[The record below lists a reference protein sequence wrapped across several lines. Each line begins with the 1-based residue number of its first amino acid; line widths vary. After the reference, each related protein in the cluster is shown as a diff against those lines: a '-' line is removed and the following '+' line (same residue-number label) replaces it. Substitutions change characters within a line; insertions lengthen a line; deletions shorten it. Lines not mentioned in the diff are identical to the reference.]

1 MALFPLLAPRN
12 GSIRL
17 KYRRVCRLLGC
28 GNLGSIMRL
37 LMLVMFNR
45 PEVLRLLLSEVE
57 GNLFVIFRYYLW
69 NDQPE
74 IGYHVID
81 SFLKGTPL

>member
-1 MALFPLLAPRN
+1 MLFPLLVRRN
-12 GSIRL
+12 GLIRL
-17 KYRRVCRLLGC
+17 KYRLVFLLLDY
-28 GNLGSIMRL
+28 GNLGFTMEL
-37 LMLVMFNR
+37 LMLVIFNR
-45 PEVLRLLLSEVE
+45 LEVLRLLLLEVE
-57 GNLFVIFRYYLW
+57 GNIFVIFRYYLW